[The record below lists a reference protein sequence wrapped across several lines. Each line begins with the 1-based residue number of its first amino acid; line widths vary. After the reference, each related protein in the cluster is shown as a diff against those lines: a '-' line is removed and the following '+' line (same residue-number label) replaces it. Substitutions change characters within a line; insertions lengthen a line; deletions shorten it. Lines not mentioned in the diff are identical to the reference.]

1 VSVLPIERATRDIEQ
16 FDSGGSAVLSVYLDT
31 EPASAAARKLEE
43 EVGALLAPLRA
54 SLADDQGAAL
64 QLARAA
70 NEILAALGSLE
81 SIPRGVAAF
90 ACPDGG
96 FVRVVP
102 LPESVGRSAH
112 FGEHFQLT
120 PLLAALDEHE
130 KTVVALVDR
139 EHARVFRVFLGQIE
153 EVAQLEDGG
162 RRHAAS
168 GRATLKSGAGPSAI
182 RMSYGERNIERRD
195 QWHVR
200 QHLER
205 ALTAMRPNGD
215 RVLVG
220 GALETVHELIRLLP
234 KRVRHRTRV
243 IAGLPVDATLA
254 TVLERVLQTEHAAER
269 EEEEELIDNLTERD
283 RSRSVFG
290 VTAVAEAVSDDRV
303 HTLAYGST
311 RTPIAGT
318 QCRQCGWLTPG
329 TDQPACG
336 RCGGTLERCSD
347 LVERLVTRVHGSGG
361 RVEEVRG
368 PAQKMLLRQEGL
380 AALLRYVPK
389 SFPTPPQ
396 EQRKVGNGS
405 HVEQ

>member
-1 VSVLPIERATRDIEQ
+1 MLPIERATREIEQ
-16 FDSGGSAVLSVYLDT
+16 FDPGGSLALSLYLDT
-31 EPASAAARKLEE
+31 DPTWTARRNLEE
-43 EVGALLAPLRA
+43 EVGGLLTSLRA
-54 SLADDQGAAL
+54 SLADDQGAAQ
-64 QLARAA
+64 QLSRALHQVLGA
-70 NEILAALGSLE
+70 MGSLE
-81 SIPRGVAAF
+81 SVPRAVAAF

-112 FGEHFQLT
+112 FGERFQLT

-162 RRHAAS
+162 RRHGAA
-168 GRATLKSGAGPSAI
+168 GRATLKSGAGPAAI

-234 KRVRHRTRV
+234 KRVRHRTRI
-243 IAGLPVDATLA
+243 IAGLPADATLA
-254 TVLERVLQTEHAAER
+254 TVLERVLQTQHEAER

-283 RSRSVFG
+283 RARSVFG
-290 VTAVAEAVSDDRV
+290 LAAVAEAVCDNRV
-303 HTLAYGST
+303 HTLVYST
-311 RTPIAGT
+311 TRAPVGGAE
-318 QCRQCGWLTPG
+318 CRACGWLMPG
-329 TDQPACG
+329 ADARGCG
-336 RCGGTLERCSD
+336 RCGGTLEPRPD
-347 LVERLVTRVHGSGG
+347 LIELFVERVHESGG

-368 PAQKMLLRQEGL
+368 PAQKTLLRQEGV
-380 AALLRYVPK
+380 AALLRFVTR
-389 SFPTPPQ
+389 SAPTPPHGH
-396 EQRKVGNGS
+396 RKVANGS
-405 HVEQ
+405 PAEQ